1 MTLLPWEYFF
11 LAFSRT
17 NFPDIYDLTWIASL
31 VLVVIVVVLYNLR
44 TRALRKHQPY
54 VDMWE
59 WILWTSVIT
68 LLLVATG
75 ALFLF
80 SFFLV
85 LATLISG
92 LAVLVWV
99 RFRRFPPILAAYEQK
114 LAHERYYSKTRFSH
128 PEATI
133 RAKPTRRTPRRRR

>member
-1 MTLLPWEYFF
+1 VTLLPWEYIF

-17 NFPDIYDLTWIASL
+17 NFPDLYDLTWIASV
-31 VLVVIVVVLYNLR
+31 VLVVVVIVLYNLR

-54 VDMWE
+54 LDMWE
-59 WILWTSVIT
+59 WILWTTVIT
-68 LLLVATG
+68 LLLVATA
-75 ALFLF
+75 ALFVF

-85 LATLISG
+85 LGTLIAG
-92 LAVLVWV
+92 LATLVWV

-133 RAKPTRRTPRRRR
+133 RSRPARRSSRRRG